1 MYKEFYG
8 LRANPFNVNPDPRYL
23 FLTRHTEEALAC
35 LTYGIQS
42 RKGFVLLTGEVG
54 TGKTTLINKL
64 LEWLRLQQVATAF
77 IFNSR
82 LNVPQFL
89 DYMMADFGIPCDSKA
104 KSQILLRLYNWL
116 LDRYRAGETAVLIV
130 DEAQNLSDEVL
141 EEIRM
146 LTNLETFTEKLLQIV
161 LVGQPELE
169 QKLKQPQ
176 LRQLR
181 QRLTLRAKTHAL
193 TLDETKAYVQQRLRI
208 AGSNG
213 QQIFDPEA
221 LVAIHRYAAGIPRV
235 INLICE
241 HCLVSA
247 FVDQQKADRADGGG
261 CRGTGFRSGRE
272 PFVCGVDSTAAG
284 SRVPTSST
292 WWKRCDRSLRWPT
305 VCASRKRKRPPRR
318 KETMSRIHEALKKA
332 EQERAATQGGA
343 VQPSFS
349 DDPGG
354 RVHRCIDA
362 PASMMAARGNV
373 RTRVLPAFASPFS
386 LDTLLARCR
395 ADGMETGPG
404 NHAVLERRRQRARHG
419 GIPHSALAPVSPA
432 REDDAED
439 PAGDQRAAEGRQV
452 VYLGESGAGHG
463 AAART
468 PGVADRCRSA
478 RTAAAPD
485 AGHDFGSG
493 ALRLSAGKKR

>member
-1 MYKEFYG
+1 MYKEFFG

-89 DYMMADFGIPCDSKA
+89 DYMLADFGIPCDSKA

-193 TLDETKAYVQQRLRI
+193 SLDETKAYVQQRLRI

-213 QQIFDPEA
+213 QQIFEPEA
-221 LVAIHRYAAGIPRV
+221 LEAIHRYASGIPRV
-235 INLICE
+235 INLLCE
-241 HCLVSA
+241 HCLVSS
-247 FVDQQKADRADGGG
+247 FVDQQKVIVPA
-261 CRGTGFRSGRE
+261 
-272 PFVCGVDSTAAG
+272 VVD
-284 SRVPTSST
+284 
-292 WWKRCDRSLRWPT
+292 
-305 VCASRKRKRPPRR
+305 
-318 KETMSRIHEALKKA
+318 
-332 EQERAATQGGA
+332 
-343 VQPSFS
+343 
-349 DDPGG
+349 
-354 RVHRCIDA
+354 
-362 PASMMAARGNV
+362 
-373 RTRVLPAFASPFS
+373 
-386 LDTLLARCR
+386 
-395 ADGMETGPG
+395 
-404 NHAVLERRRQRARHG
+404 
-419 GIPHSALAPVSPA
+419 
-432 REDDAED
+432 
-439 PAGDQRAAEGRQV
+439 
-452 VYLGESGAGHG
+452 
-463 AAART
+463 
-468 PGVADRCRSA
+468 GVAR
-478 RTAAAPD
+478 
-485 AGHDFGSG
+485 DFDLGDNTTSG
-493 ALRLSAGKKR
+493 ALPVPPPSSSSEKFDLVNALRSLATLADRLRQEDKDVAEEKKL

>member
-1 MYKEFYG
+1 MYKEFFG

-82 LNVPQFL
+82 LNTLQFL

-130 DEAQNLSDEVL
+130 DEAQNLTEEVL

-181 QRLTLRAKTHAL
+181 QRLTLRARTHAL
-193 TLDETKAYVQQRLRI
+193 SMDETRAYIQQRLRI

-221 LVAIHRYAAGIPRV
+221 VVAIHRYAYGIPRV
-235 INLICE
+235 INLLCE
-241 HCLVSA
+241 HSLVSA
-247 FVDQQKADRADGGG
+247 FVDQQRVVGPAVVDSVATDFDLAESMAAGLMTAPAPTAAQEKFDVGNTLRSLASLADRL
-261 CRGTGFRSGRE
+261 RE
-272 PFVCGVDSTAAG
+272 ED
-284 SRVPTSST
+284 
-292 WWKRCDRSLRWPT
+292 
-305 VCASRKRKRPPRR
+305 
-318 KETMSRIHEALKKA
+318 
-332 EQERAATQGGA
+332 
-343 VQPSFS
+343 
-349 DDPGG
+349 
-354 RVHRCIDA
+354 
-362 PASMMAARGNV
+362 
-373 RTRVLPAFASPFS
+373 
-386 LDTLLARCR
+386 
-395 ADGMETGPG
+395 ETGLPK
-404 NHAVLERRRQRARHG
+404 ERK
-419 GIPHSALAPVSPA
+419 L
-432 REDDAED
+432 
-439 PAGDQRAAEGRQV
+439 
-452 VYLGESGAGHG
+452 
-463 AAART
+463 
-468 PGVADRCRSA
+468 
-478 RTAAAPD
+478 
-485 AGHDFGSG
+485 
-493 ALRLSAGKKR
+493 

>member
-1 MYKEFYG
+1 MYKEFFG

-77 IFNSR
+77 VFNSR

-89 DYMMADFGIPCDSKA
+89 DYMMADFGIPSDSRA
-104 KSQILLRLYNWL
+104 KSQVLLRLYNWL

-130 DEAQNLSDEVL
+130 DEAQNLSEEVL

-176 LRQLR
+176 MRQLR
-181 QRLTLRAKTHAL
+181 QRLSLRAKTHPL
-193 TLDETKAYVQQRLRI
+193 SLEETKAYVQQRLRI

-221 LVAIHRYAAGIPRV
+221 LISIHRYASGIPRV
-235 INLICE
+235 INLLAE

-247 FVDQQKADRADGGG
+247 FVDQQKVIGTSVVDSVAHDFDLTDNAASVAQTPPSSPANGGGEKLELVEALRALASLADR
-261 CRGTGFRSGRE
+261 
-272 PFVCGVDSTAAG
+272 
-284 SRVPTSST
+284 
-292 WWKRCDRSLRWPT
+292 LRQT
-305 VCASRKRKRPPRR
+305 EE
-318 KETMSRIHEALKKA
+318 KE
-332 EQERAATQGGA
+332 
-343 VQPSFS
+343 QPK
-349 DDPGG
+349 
-354 RVHRCIDA
+354 
-362 PASMMAARGNV
+362 
-373 RTRVLPAFASPFS
+373 
-386 LDTLLARCR
+386 
-395 ADGMETGPG
+395 
-404 NHAVLERRRQRARHG
+404 
-419 GIPHSALAPVSPA
+419 
-432 REDDAED
+432 
-439 PAGDQRAAEGRQV
+439 EGK
-452 VYLGESGAGHG
+452 L
-463 AAART
+463 
-468 PGVADRCRSA
+468 
-478 RTAAAPD
+478 
-485 AGHDFGSG
+485 
-493 ALRLSAGKKR
+493 

>member
-77 IFNSR
+77 VFNSR
-82 LNVPQFL
+82 LNTTQVL
-89 DYMMADFGIPCDSKA
+89 DYMMADFGIPCDSKS

-130 DEAQNLSDEVL
+130 DEAQNLTDEVL

-181 QRLTLRAKTHAL
+181 QRLTLRARTHSL
-193 TLDETKAYVQQRLRI
+193 SLEETKAYIEQRLRI
-208 AGSNG
+208 AGANG
-213 QQIFDPEA
+213 EQIFDPQAVVE
-221 LVAIHRYAAGIPRV
+221 IHRCANGIPRV
-235 INLICE
+235 INLLCE

-247 FVDQQKADRADGGG
+247 FVDQQRLIGPGVVETVARDFDLGDNLIAA
-261 CRGTGFRSGRE
+261 SVAAPERE
-272 PFVCGVDSTAAG
+272 KLDLVETL
-284 SRVPTSST
+284 
-292 WWKRCDRSLRWPT
+292 RSL
-305 VCASRKRKRPPRR
+305 ASLANRLQEEEKSPPNERK
-318 KETMSRIHEALKKA
+318 L
-332 EQERAATQGGA
+332 
-343 VQPSFS
+343 
-349 DDPGG
+349 
-354 RVHRCIDA
+354 
-362 PASMMAARGNV
+362 
-373 RTRVLPAFASPFS
+373 
-386 LDTLLARCR
+386 
-395 ADGMETGPG
+395 
-404 NHAVLERRRQRARHG
+404 
-419 GIPHSALAPVSPA
+419 
-432 REDDAED
+432 
-439 PAGDQRAAEGRQV
+439 
-452 VYLGESGAGHG
+452 
-463 AAART
+463 
-468 PGVADRCRSA
+468 
-478 RTAAAPD
+478 
-485 AGHDFGSG
+485 
-493 ALRLSAGKKR
+493 

>member
-1 MYKEFYG
+1 MYKEFFG

-89 DYMMADFGIPCDSKA
+89 DYMMADFGIPTESKL

-116 LDRYRAGETAVLIV
+116 LDRYRAGETAVLII

-181 QRLTLRAKTHAL
+181 QRLTLRAKTHPL
-193 TLDETKAYVQQRLRI
+193 TLEETKAYVQQRLRI

-213 QQIFDPEA
+213 QQIFEPEA
-221 LVAIHRYAAGIPRV
+221 LTAIHRYASGIPRV
-235 INLICE
+235 INLLCE
-241 HCLVSA
+241 HCLVSS
-247 FVDQQKADRADGGG
+247 FVDQQKLIGSAVVDAVARDFDLGDNIALGVQTPPPPASNGNGNKLELVDALRSLATLADRL
-261 CRGTGFRSGRE
+261 RE
-272 PFVCGVDSTAAG
+272 EGKA
-284 SRVPTSST
+284 VP
-292 WWKRCDRSLRWPT
+292 
-305 VCASRKRKRPPRR
+305 
-318 KETMSRIHEALKKA
+318 EEKK
-332 EQERAATQGGA
+332 
-343 VQPSFS
+343 
-349 DDPGG
+349 
-354 RVHRCIDA
+354 
-362 PASMMAARGNV
+362 
-373 RTRVLPAFASPFS
+373 L
-386 LDTLLARCR
+386 
-395 ADGMETGPG
+395 
-404 NHAVLERRRQRARHG
+404 
-419 GIPHSALAPVSPA
+419 
-432 REDDAED
+432 
-439 PAGDQRAAEGRQV
+439 
-452 VYLGESGAGHG
+452 
-463 AAART
+463 
-468 PGVADRCRSA
+468 
-478 RTAAAPD
+478 
-485 AGHDFGSG
+485 
-493 ALRLSAGKKR
+493 

>member
-116 LDRYRAGETAVLIV
+116 LDRYRTGETAVLIV
-130 DEAQNLSDEVL
+130 DEAQNLSEEVL

-181 QRLTLRAKTHAL
+181 QRLTLRAKTHPL
-193 TLDETKAYVQQRLRI
+193 TADETKAYIQQRLRI

-213 QQIFDPEA
+213 QEIFEPEA
-221 LVAIHRYAAGIPRV
+221 IAAIHQHATGIPRV
-235 INLICE
+235 INLLCE

-247 FVDQQKADRADGGG
+247 FVDQQKIIGPAVVEAVARDFDLGDNHSSAILTTPNPSPANGDKFDLVDALRSLATLADR
-261 CRGTGFRSGRE
+261 
-272 PFVCGVDSTAAG
+272 
-284 SRVPTSST
+284 
-292 WWKRCDRSLRWPT
+292 L
-305 VCASRKRKRPPRR
+305 
-318 KETMSRIHEALKKA
+318 
-332 EQERAATQGGA
+332 
-343 VQPSFS
+343 
-349 DDPGG
+349 
-354 RVHRCIDA
+354 
-362 PASMMAARGNV
+362 
-373 RTRVLPAFASPFS
+373 
-386 LDTLLARCR
+386 
-395 ADGMETGPG
+395 
-404 NHAVLERRRQRARHG
+404 
-419 GIPHSALAPVSPA
+419 
-432 REDDAED
+432 
-439 PAGDQRAAEGRQV
+439 
-452 VYLGESGAGHG
+452 
-463 AAART
+463 RT
-468 PGVADRCRSA
+468 PDEKEKL
-478 RTAAAPD
+478 PD
-485 AGHDFGSG
+485 ERK
-493 ALRLSAGKKR
+493 L

>member
-77 IFNSR
+77 VFNSR
-82 LNVPQFL
+82 LNTTQFL
-89 DYMMADFGIPCDSKA
+89 DYMMADFGIPCESKA

-130 DEAQNLSDEVL
+130 DEAQNLTDEVL

-193 TLDETKAYVQQRLRI
+193 TLEETKAYVQQRLRI
-208 AGSNG
+208 AGASG
-213 QQIFDPEA
+213 EPIFDPDA
-221 LVAIHRYAAGIPRV
+221 LVAIHHYSSGIPRV
-235 INLICE
+235 INLLCE
-241 HCLVSA
+241 HSLVSA
-247 FVDQQKADRADGGG
+247 FVDQQKVIAPSVVENVARDFDLDESPAAGAMLASPLPAGQEKQDLVEALRSLANLADRLSQEEKDLPK
-261 CRGTGFRSGRE
+261 E
-272 PFVCGVDSTAAG
+272 
-284 SRVPTSST
+284 
-292 WWKRCDRSLRWPT
+292 
-305 VCASRKRKRPPRR
+305 RK
-318 KETMSRIHEALKKA
+318 L
-332 EQERAATQGGA
+332 
-343 VQPSFS
+343 
-349 DDPGG
+349 
-354 RVHRCIDA
+354 
-362 PASMMAARGNV
+362 
-373 RTRVLPAFASPFS
+373 
-386 LDTLLARCR
+386 
-395 ADGMETGPG
+395 
-404 NHAVLERRRQRARHG
+404 
-419 GIPHSALAPVSPA
+419 
-432 REDDAED
+432 
-439 PAGDQRAAEGRQV
+439 
-452 VYLGESGAGHG
+452 
-463 AAART
+463 
-468 PGVADRCRSA
+468 
-478 RTAAAPD
+478 
-485 AGHDFGSG
+485 
-493 ALRLSAGKKR
+493 

>member
-1 MYKEFYG
+1 MYKDFFG

-82 LNVPQFL
+82 MDVPQFL
-89 DYMMADFGIPCDSKA
+89 DFMMADFGVQCDTKS
-104 KSQILLRLYNWL
+104 KSQVLQRLYSWL

-169 QKLKQPQ
+169 QRLRQPQ

-181 QRLTLRAKTHAL
+181 QRLTLRAKTHPL
-193 TLDETKAYVQQRLRI
+193 NLEETKAYIQQRLRI

-213 QQIFDPEA
+213 EAIFDGDAILA
-221 LVAIHRYAAGIPRV
+221 LYRYSTGIPRV
-235 INLICE
+235 INLLCE

-247 FVDQQKADRADGGG
+247 FVDQKKLVTGAIVESVARDFDLSDGNAGGLLAPPSLPTTPEKFDLVEALRTLATLADRV
-261 CRGTGFRSGRE
+261 RQSE
-272 PFVCGVDSTAAG
+272 EELP
-284 SRVPTSST
+284 
-292 WWKRCDRSLRWPT
+292 KE
-305 VCASRKRKRPPRR
+305 RK
-318 KETMSRIHEALKKA
+318 L
-332 EQERAATQGGA
+332 
-343 VQPSFS
+343 
-349 DDPGG
+349 
-354 RVHRCIDA
+354 
-362 PASMMAARGNV
+362 
-373 RTRVLPAFASPFS
+373 
-386 LDTLLARCR
+386 
-395 ADGMETGPG
+395 
-404 NHAVLERRRQRARHG
+404 
-419 GIPHSALAPVSPA
+419 
-432 REDDAED
+432 
-439 PAGDQRAAEGRQV
+439 
-452 VYLGESGAGHG
+452 
-463 AAART
+463 
-468 PGVADRCRSA
+468 
-478 RTAAAPD
+478 
-485 AGHDFGSG
+485 
-493 ALRLSAGKKR
+493 